1 MLHVFLSQS
10 INNACYLPVFCYL
23 YYMDTSIPTLTY
35 VFLLS
40 ILLLQGIIALSIFLS
55 ANLQRTLGYSNLNV
69 FFFLN
74 GSCYRLQFQLPFP
87 IFTCYRLFHP
97 YLQRCSFNE
106 FNNQCASVCINVLK
120 LNGCYYNEGDIEC
133 G

>member
-69 FFFLN
+69 FFSKRKL
-74 GSCYRLQFQLPFP
+74 LQVTVS
-87 IFTCYRLFHP
+87 ITISNIHLF
-97 YLQRCSFNE
+97 
-106 FNNQCASVCINVLK
+106 
-120 LNGCYYNEGDIEC
+120 
-133 G
+133 